1 MTSEVIIDVQPKAIS
16 IALLEDKKLV
26 EYQNEPREAS
36 FAVGNI
42 YVGKV
47 KKLMPGLNACF
58 VDVGSEKEAFLHYLD
73 LGLQFAS
80 YEKYL
85 KQVTSD
91 HKKLYPIQKAT
102 HQPDL
107 PKDGSIQNTLKVGQ
121 EIMVQV
127 VKEPINT
134 KGPRLTCDLSFAGRY
149 MVLIPFGDKVSVS
162 SKIKRGEE
170 RSRLKQLVQSMKPK
184 NFGVIVRT
192 VAEGKRAAELDQEL
206 KVLLKRWEDAIVKV
220 QKATQCPQLVFEE
233 QTRAVALLRDL
244 FNPTYDGI
252 HVNDAEIFQ
261 QIHDYV
267 SLIASEKADI
277 VKLYKGNVPIF
288 DNFGVTK
295 QIKSGLGRTVSFKH
309 GAYLIIEHTEALHV
323 VDVNSG
329 NRNRGLDN
337 QEENAF
343 AVNME
348 AAEELARQL
357 RLRDMGGIIVVDFI
371 DMDSAEHN
379 QKLYEHMTQIMKSD
393 RARHNILPLS
403 KFGLMQ
409 ITRQRVRPAMD
420 MHVEE
425 VCPTCFGKGV
435 VKPSILFTDALEQK
449 IDYIVNNLGQK
460 RFKLYVNP
468 YVEAYITKGLISLY
482 LKWQMKYG
490 FGMKIY
496 PSQELGFLQYK
507 FINPQGEEID
517 MTEEVETR

>member
-1 MTSEVIIDVQPKAIS
+1 
-16 IALLEDKKLV
+16 
-26 EYQNEPREAS
+26 
-36 FAVGNI
+36 
-42 YVGKV
+42 
-47 KKLMPGLNACF
+47 
-58 VDVGSEKEAFLHYLD
+58 
-73 LGLQFAS
+73 
-80 YEKYL
+80 
-85 KQVTSD
+85 
-91 HKKLYPIQKAT
+91 
-102 HQPDL
+102 
-107 PKDGSIQNTLKVGQ
+107 
-121 EIMVQV
+121 
-127 VKEPINT
+127 
-134 KGPRLTCDLSFAGRY
+134 
-149 MVLIPFGDKVSVS
+149 
-162 SKIKRGEE
+162 
-170 RSRLKQLVQSMKPK
+170 
-184 NFGVIVRT
+184 
-192 VAEGKRAAELDQEL
+192 
-206 KVLLKRWEDAIVKV
+206 
-220 QKATQCPQLVFEE
+220 
-233 QTRAVALLRDL
+233 
-244 FNPTYDGI
+244 
-252 HVNDAEIFQ
+252 
-261 QIHDYV
+261 
-267 SLIASEKADI
+267 
-277 VKLYKGNVPIF
+277 
-288 DNFGVTK
+288 
-295 QIKSGLGRTVSFKH
+295 
-309 GAYLIIEHTEALHV
+309 
-323 VDVNSG
+323 
-329 NRNRGLDN
+329 
-337 QEENAF
+337 
-343 AVNME
+343 ME

-490 FGMKIY
+490 LGVKIY